1 MSPLFIQDLLCPLSS
16 PWPHKSCFVLG
27 PMLMGQLPM
36 EIYPVFL
43 ALTGTPEQK
52 RHPESLMKWH
62 LDSETK
68 RRSAQNIWLIHSV
81 CLCTL
86 RFCGRSDTI
95 NSSQTEGWMK
105 MEGWKI
111 RMAQVS
117 VREFRAS
124 WRYCLSVPL
133 LHISFVHHV
142 FVPYKWFFNSFSVMY
157 QMLLQIMLIWHKVMA
172 NMITVVDIFV
182 SGNKWSYANAFMKL

>member
-1 MSPLFIQDLLCPLSS
+1 MIKFNFICRLFLFWIICKSVLCSSRTCSVPS
-16 PWPHKSCFVLG
+16 PWPHKSCFVLD

-68 RRSAQNIWLIHSV
+68 RWSAQNIWLIHTV
-81 CLCTL
+81 CLYTLLYISNEVL

-95 NSSQTEGWMK
+95 NSSQTQGWMR

-111 RMAQVS
+111 RMAQVC

-124 WRYCLSVPL
+124 WQYCLSVLL
-133 LHISFVHHV
+133 LHI
-142 FVPYKWFFNSFSVMY
+142 
-157 QMLLQIMLIWHKVMA
+157 
-172 NMITVVDIFV
+172 
-182 SGNKWSYANAFMKL
+182 